1 MQRALL
7 GPWSGNQVP
16 HVATKSSQVAT
27 KDPVWGKE
35 DPDLTSLRDL
45 VQPNKQK
52 IQACFS
58 FSFFLHLHATCR
70 YFSFFLFP
78 QGHIFLYCR
87 PVTGILKV
95 LFVCLFVWGSVFSS
109 SPSHLPVSATLPL
122 SLRHAPEVLNF
133 LEGRFYACL
142 VPNFCSCCPGDTPQW
157 LGPHGQRV
165 CVPGSQGTITT
176 GKLALSRLCTASRTL
191 FR

>member
-95 LFVCLFVWGSVFSS
+95 LFVCLGVCLFFFSRP
-109 SPSHLPVSATLPL
+109 PSCK
-122 SLRHAPEVLNF
+122 RHPPTVPAPCSRGPEFPRREVL
-133 LEGRFYACL
+133 C
-142 VPNFCSCCPGDTPQW
+142 VS
-157 LGPHGQRV
+157 GP
-165 CVPGSQGTITT
+165 
-176 GKLALSRLCTASRTL
+176 
-191 FR
+191 